1 MSSTAELLIWSYL
14 LLLNLTAFAA
24 FWVDKRRARKGK
36 YRIPERRLLLVAMLG
51 GSIGAW
57 LGMYLFRHKTKHLK
71 FVIGVPVILLLYVG
85 LFVYWKLIS

>member
-71 FVIGVPVILLLYVG
+71 FVIGVTVILLLYVG

>member
-14 LLLNLTAFAA
+14 LLLNLIAFAA

-57 LGMYLFRHKTKHLK
+57 LGMYLFRHKTKHRK

>member
-51 GSIGAW
+51 GSIGA
-57 LGMYLFRHKTKHLK
+57 
-71 FVIGVPVILLLYVG
+71 
-85 LFVYWKLIS
+85 FVYWKLIS